1 MGVSFDLNE
10 ALPNIGRPM
19 STRRNTRFMG
29 RGDKM
34 EQNNDVGLTT
44 PPMKKRFQSDSGLI
58 TFCKDYSVL
67 VLGLGMS
74 SFTRSNKI
82 L

>member
-10 ALPNIGRPM
+10 ALPNIGRPL

-34 EQNNDVGLTT
+34 EQNNDVGLISATSY
-44 PPMKKRFQSDSGLI
+44 K
-58 TFCKDYSVL
+58 V
-67 VLGLGMS
+67 
-74 SFTRSNKI
+74 
-82 L
+82 

>member
-10 ALPNIGRPM
+10 ALHNIGRPL

-34 EQNNDVGLTT
+34 EQNNAVCLIS
-44 PPMKKRFQSDSGLI
+44 PPTKREF
-58 TFCKDYSVL
+58 
-67 VLGLGMS
+67 
-74 SFTRSNKI
+74 
-82 L
+82 

>member
-10 ALPNIGRPM
+10 ALPNIGSPL

-34 EQNNDVGLTT
+34 EQNNDVGLISPPTT
-44 PPMKKRFQSDSGLI
+44 TWG
-58 TFCKDYSVL
+58 
-67 VLGLGMS
+67 
-74 SFTRSNKI
+74 
-82 L
+82 